1 MDTGEKIKSEYL
13 KVRLIYGDAIIA
25 AYISA

>member
-1 MDTGEKIKSEYL
+1 MDTEGKIKSEYL
-13 KVRLIYGDAIIA
+13 KVRLIYGDGIIA